1 MTNMLVLSRKCNQS
15 IIINDNIK
23 VTVVAIR
30 GDKVRIGV
38 DAPTDVEVHRQ
49 EIYNEIQQE
58 KLDNAGP
65 G

>member
-1 MTNMLVLSRKCNQS
+1 MLVLSRKCNQS